1 MNKEHGPQQTGELP
15 NLNVE
20 GASLEEVT
28 ATMASKA
35 EERAL
40 AKKKEKEDKKAKE
53 FWNGMISRR
62 DSYNMVQETYKHIM
76 GEQQQTQ
83 QQLQFLMIQNRTLLE
98 ILAEKGIATEAE
110 INEHSKKVMES
121 IFGPMPE
128 DLHGEATGDVDA
140 TADKG

>member
-1 MNKEHGPQQTGELP
+1 MNTESYGPQQTGEVP

-28 ATMASKA
+28 ATMASKQ

-40 AKKKEKEDKKAKE
+40 AKKQEKEDKKAKE
-53 FWNGMISRR
+53 FWNGMITRR
-62 DSYNMVQETYKHIM
+62 EAYEMVQDTFH
-76 GEQQQTQ
+76 QTQ
-83 QQLQFLMIQNRTLLE
+83 QQLQLLMIQNRTLLE
-98 ILAEKGIATEAE
+98 MLGEKGVATEEE

-128 DLHGEATGDVDA
+128 PEATGDVDA
-140 TADKG
+140 DKG